1 MYLLNAIGRG
11 AIADSAMTEL
21 AARSRRWPMTY
32 SARLGRVYFGGRCN
46 RNRPPRGAR
55 GQADAFL
62 PRGQKATASPA
73 NRDARQDQQK
83 RGLLEPGHCRNGQRR
98 GEAEKADSG
107 RRSAPASTAR
117 K

>member
-1 MYLLNAIGRG
+1 MYLLKAIGRG
-11 AIADSAMTEL
+11 AIADSAMNEL

-73 NRDARQDQQK
+73 NRDARQDQQ
-83 RGLLEPGHCRNGQRR
+83 GVLHLQLPELPDCFVQYGD
-98 GEAEKADSG
+98 AL
-107 RRSAPASTAR
+107 APKTNV
-117 K
+117 